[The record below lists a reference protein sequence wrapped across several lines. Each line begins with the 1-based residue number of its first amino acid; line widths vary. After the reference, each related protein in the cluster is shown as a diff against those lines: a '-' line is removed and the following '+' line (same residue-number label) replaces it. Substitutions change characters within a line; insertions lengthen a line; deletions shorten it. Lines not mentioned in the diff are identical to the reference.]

1 MSTTVV
7 VDEYECQLECVQN
20 KSCKSLNIFTDANN
34 TEGQICEL
42 NYTTRQMKPGDF
54 KWKNGSTYYGY
65 VQAS

>member
-1 MSTTVV
+1 M
-7 VDEYECQLECVQN
+7 
-20 KSCKSLNIFTDANN
+20 NIFTDANN